1 MLSEHKKNLIPQII
15 VDYVEKLND
24 TKSPKFQRETY
35 CSNLERIRDACD
47 SAIIKYKQPRTLRS
61 K

>member
-1 MLSEHKKNLIPQII
+1 MLSEHKKNTIPQVI

-24 TKSPKFQRETY
+24 TKSSKFQRETY
-35 CSNLERIRDACD
+35 CSILERIRDACD
-47 SAIIKYKQPRTLRS
+47 TAIVKYKQPKTSRF